1 MSNSHDLWLSC
12 SLNVLD
18 TNQFMSSQR
27 NFFGSESNDG
37 VSYDFL
43 SEFIRATADESIGLD
58 LSNVNFDISDSDDQL

>member
-1 MSNSHDLWLSC
+1 
-12 SLNVLD
+12 
-18 TNQFMSSQR
+18 MSSQR